1 MDQQRSAPKPP
12 LTLELIEKVVSE
24 LIAETFP
31 ISATHVRNQPSDCEL
46 KLNYSISQSPH
57 NPDPS
62 ENVIEKIC
70 LYFFLSPRT
79 NIAKTEIIISHTRS
93 QAWTIMSEIPATSSK
108 EFTIDLKSSINQY
121 SNKKLNRVY
130 SLGSIYNSQ
139 PNLAGLSHSNF
150 SQQLTGQDLESSYF
164 AIYPGGVCF
173 DWNANENI
181 LTVISDRRLNK
192 MNMVS
197 QNKIVR
203 KEDIKKFEQQHQ
215 DTNNPNDLDVI
226 FGDEWSDQIHE
237 IPASDIWSKEIDSKF
252 LEFVMKKKEDIPE
265 ESGSSTVQANLG
277 RASLK
282 VDCDFKPL
290 LNVSKGTIR
299 DANL

>member
-1 MDQQRSAPKPP
+1 
-12 LTLELIEKVVSE
+12 
-24 LIAETFP
+24 
-31 ISATHVRNQPSDCEL
+31 
-46 KLNYSISQSPH
+46 
-57 NPDPS
+57 
-62 ENVIEKIC
+62 
-70 LYFFLSPRT
+70 
-79 NIAKTEIIISHTRS
+79 
-93 QAWTIMSEIPATSSK
+93 
-108 EFTIDLKSSINQY
+108 
-121 SNKKLNRVY
+121 
-130 SLGSIYNSQ
+130 
-139 PNLAGLSHSNF
+139 
-150 SQQLTGQDLESSYF
+150 
-164 AIYPGGVCF
+164 
-173 DWNANENI
+173 
-181 LTVISDRRLNK
+181 

-290 LNVSKGTIR
+290 LNVNKGTLR